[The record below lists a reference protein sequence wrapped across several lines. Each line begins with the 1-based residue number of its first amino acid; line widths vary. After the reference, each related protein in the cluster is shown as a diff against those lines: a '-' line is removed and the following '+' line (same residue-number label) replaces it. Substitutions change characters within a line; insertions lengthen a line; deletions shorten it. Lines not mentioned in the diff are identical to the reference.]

1 MDPSTPPPDGP
12 KIEPEMAA
20 YLGELGMFVVA
31 ENSGRWFDK
40 ALEQVAKLRGWE
52 GTGEDLRI
60 ALVPIIGEPHK
71 PNAWGAL
78 INSAI
83 KSGYLTR
90 TGERRKMRT
99 RKSHARTT
107 DVYVSA
113 E

>member
-1 MDPSTPPPDGP
+1 MTGPSDHPTPDQKEAERLRDRGLYTVAV
-12 KIEPEMAA
+12 KAA
-20 YLGELGMFVVA
+20 P
-31 ENSGRWFDK
+31 WFDK
-40 ALEQVAKLRGWE
+40 ALEQVAGLRGWE

-99 RKSHARTT
+99 KKSHARTT